1 MTIALRADPD
11 FCLCQ
16 DEKGEGGLE
25 ETKRTA
31 PYKHNRVSG
40 NQLRLGT
47 NQIRRQQLP
56 AIVPV

>member
-31 PYKHNRVSG
+31 PYKHNRISR
-40 NQLRLGT
+40 NQPRLGE
-47 NQIRRQQLP
+47 NSIRWQKF
-56 AIVPV
+56 